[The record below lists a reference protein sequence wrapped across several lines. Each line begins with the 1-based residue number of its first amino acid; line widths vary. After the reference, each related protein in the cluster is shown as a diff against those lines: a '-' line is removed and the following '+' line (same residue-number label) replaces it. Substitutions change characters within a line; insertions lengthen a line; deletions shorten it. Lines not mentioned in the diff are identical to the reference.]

1 MTAPWGVWSAC
12 CCWVVLVSY
21 GACYEIFK
29 TTSQYRAAV
38 AVAGQSCSQ
47 ALPGSSGCSQLAGV
61 CVCVCLV
68 EVPFK
73 PVGKVGFNANI
84 TQHNPAGNS
93 AWIELVLLAQG
104 LADKLSP

>member
-1 MTAPWGVWSAC
+1 MSG
-12 CCWVVLVSY
+12 
-21 GACYEIFK
+21 
-29 TTSQYRAAV
+29 QRAAV
-38 AVAGQSCSQ
+38 GWCWFRTGRVTKFSRLQANTELLWQLLGKAAARPCLAVVAAASW
-47 ALPGSSGCSQLAGV
+47 LA

-84 TQHNPAGNS
+84 TQHNPAGKS